1 METMTKEIAIIQPTQ
16 LEEVVTKSGLE
27 IQEGEEIKKS
37 YLPFLAQLADTQ
49 AQAGKINFENP
60 SQIDETIARELRLK
74 TVKIRTGAEKLKED
88 RKKTYLLRGNLEQ
101 AAYNLIAASCKLTE
115 ETFFNVEKAREIA
128 ERKRQ
133 ESLRREREEKLSP
146 YTESVSIY
154 PLGLMSEDEFSTL
167 YIALRS
173 AHDEKIEAE
182 KKAEAERIAKEKAE
196 AEERERIRQENE
208 RLKKEAEERERKA
221 EIERE
226 KQAKI
231 LADEKAKAEAERQRQ
246 EEILRKE
253 REKAEAERKALEEK
267 ARKEREE
274 KERLE
279 AEMRAK
285 AEAEKKAKEEEE
297 KRKAAAE
304 KKARLAPDKDK
315 LTALADTIKVI
326 QLPEVK
332 SLEAQAVIADVKAL
346 LNKVANF
353 IIEKSE
359 KL

>member
-16 LEEVVTKSGLE
+16 LEEVVNKSGLA

-49 AQAGKINFENP
+49 AQAEKINFENP

-133 ESLRREREEKLSP
+133 QELRREREEKLSP
-146 YTESVSIY
+146 YTENVVIY
-154 PLGLMSEDEFSTL
+154 PLGIMSEDEFNSL
-167 YIALRS
+167 YIALRT
-173 AHDEKIEAE
+173 AHEDKIEAE

-208 RLKKEAEERERKA
+208 RLKKEAEDRERKA
-221 EIERE
+221 KAERE
-226 KQAKI
+226 KQEKI
-231 LADEKAKAEAERQRQ
+231 LAEERAKAEAERKRQ
-246 EEILRKE
+246 EEILQKE

-274 KERLE
+274 RERLE
-279 AEMRAK
+279 AEMRTK
-285 AEAEKKAKEEEE
+285 AEAERKAREEEA
-297 KRKAAAE
+297 KKKAAAE
-304 KKARLAPDKDK
+304 RKAKMAHDKDK
-315 LTALADTIKVI
+315 LIVLADTIKAI

-332 SLEAQAVIADVKAL
+332 NLEAQAVVADVKVL
-346 LNKVANF
+346 LNKVTNF
-353 IIEKSE
+353 IIQKSE
-359 KL
+359 NL